1 MTKVEAAKIVGI
13 ILFNYPN
20 TLRDV
25 SDEAYITYIENWH
38 SFFVEDRAE
47 EVLAAVQSIIA
58 SSQDRFA
65 PNIGMIRE
73 QMRKLRTPKGGLSEQ
88 EAWELV
94 KRALRNGSYGYREE
108 FAKLPPTVQ
117 RCVGSENMI
126 REWAAME
133 TETLD
138 SVVASNFMRSYRA
151 IKSAAEEND
160 RMSPGQR
167 EALERIFDRTAKL
180 MSGESQTE
188 AAHETAKLPPPKEP
202 EAGKTK
208 ASAPPPEIR
217 KKIESIPGW
226 YTMATEAETE
236 KMKREQLAKLDA
248 ILGGKNDGK

>member
-1 MTKVEAAKIVGI
+1 MTKAEAAKIVGI
-13 ILFNYPN
+13 ILFNYPD
-20 TLRDV
+20 TLRDI

-58 SSQDRFA
+58 SSQERFA

-73 QMRKLRTPKGGLSEQ
+73 QMRRLRTPKGGLSEQ

-180 MSGESQTE
+180 MSGEPE
-188 AAHETAKLPPPKEP
+188 AEGKRETAELPQPKAP
-202 EAGKTK
+202 EAEKTK
-208 ASAPPPEIR
+208 ESAPPPEIR

-236 KMKREQLAKLDA
+236 KMKRDQMAKLDA
-248 ILGGKNDGK
+248 ALAGG

>member
-38 SFFVEDRAE
+38 FFFKDDSYA
-47 EVLAAVQSIIA
+47 EVLAAVQKIIS
-58 SSQDRFA
+58 SSQERFA

-73 QMRKLRTPKGGLSEQ
+73 QMRKNREPKGGLSEQ

-94 KRALRNGSYGYREE
+94 KRALRNGLYGYKEE

-133 TETLD
+133 SETLD
-138 SVVASNFMRSYRA
+138 SVVASNFMRSFRA
-151 IKSAAEEND
+151 IRQSAEED
-160 RMSPGQR
+160 
-167 EALERIFDRTAKL
+167 ARTP
-180 MSGESQTE
+180 
-188 AAHETAKLPPPKEP
+188 AA
-202 EAGKTK
+202 
-208 ASAPPPEIR
+208 I
-217 KKIESIPGW
+217 
-226 YTMATEAETE
+226 
-236 KMKREQLAKLDA
+236 REQLEAFRDKTLLSIEAPSKAPSKTPSEAPLEKKPDKPKERPLPVMPKLDA
-248 ILGGKNDGK
+248 MYLLATEEETQKMKQEQFAKLEAMIGG